1 MAFNTGSSLNRV
13 WAQLKFPSKTQFLA
27 ICLNFQQQN
36 SLKNQCLSHLSS
48 ENYEIN
54 SIESDPLRTFL
65 QQHQECFQIP
75 MQFSVSILFN
85 FHWENGSIINS
96 FYTVTPN
103 SLKPSQC
110 TPTHRELYKDIKSF
124 TWSTPL
130 VWAISA
136 WQNKTKQNK
145 GCVNYIVALPFT

>member
-54 SIESDPLRTFL
+54 SIESEPTEDFPPTTPRMLPNSNAVL
-65 QQHQECFQIP
+65 
-75 MQFSVSILFN
+75 SFN
-85 FHWENGSIINS
+85 FI
-96 FYTVTPN
+96 
-103 SLKPSQC
+103 
-110 TPTHRELYKDIKSF
+110 
-124 TWSTPL
+124 
-130 VWAISA
+130 
-136 WQNKTKQNK
+136 
-145 GCVNYIVALPFT
+145 